1 MCINPKVYISGKIT
15 GCEDTA
21 QEVFSK
27 YENILKEKGYTPL
40 NPYKVVCSGMPDT
53 LEHREYM
60 HVAFALLDLADYI
73 FMIPGWETSC
83 GASQEYGYAKAKGVT
98 ELKL

>member
-1 MCINPKVYISGKIT
+1 MCIAPKVYISGKIT
-15 GCEDTA
+15 ECEDTA

-27 YENILKEKGYTPL
+27 YENILKERGYTPL

-60 HVAFALLDLADYI
+60 HVAFALLDLAEYI
-73 FMIPGWETSC
+73 FMVPGWEASC
-83 GASQEYGYAKAKGVT
+83 GACQEYGYAIAKGIK
-98 ELKL
+98 ELKI

>member
-1 MCINPKVYISGKIT
+1 
-15 GCEDTA
+15 
-21 QEVFSK
+21 
-27 YENILKEKGYTPL
+27 
-40 NPYKVVCSGMPDT
+40 MPDT

-83 GASQEYGYAKAKGVT
+83 GASQEYGYAKAKGIT